1 VGSAEEMPEP
11 MPVVWGTQW
20 TLPIAYEVLIGKK
33 NDPFCFQTFP
43 GNDSVG
49 DLCYRRQ
56 TGAKY
61 YDMLGA
67 LALREDLELETP
79 VGNMTSIIL
88 HQGKNFWIVNH
99 LPWYAG
105 GVHQCICT
113 DIKEGGAGSQV
124 YYPVQYNWVEKM
136 VYIGREIIGV
146 EYLDTIEEMDHWA
159 FGPHHLWTMPD
170 TGDIIRMWQPFNG
183 LQIYPGGVGQGTVD
197 SSLFEEIPPDF
208 CKAGGALI
216 RIGCDDEGYP
226 IPDKVRKEKAAA
238 RAKDVME
245 GNDAARAYEKVP
257 RGHYKGMDF
266 GEMSSVLN
274 SWMNASMPS
283 SPCSFWKVEEIQQL
297 QALLYL
303 ARESEFDGI
312 YQTTTDN
319 RRLRHDTLKD
329 LQTNWANLNEIA
341 NSHEDSR
348 FKHVRRDGHCHE
360 AVMWFV
366 HHISQ
371 DMKELLRSASIPIPL
386 LSPARHGVCD
396 LNVDD
401 ARGQQICDKYKE
413 QVTCASCHS
422 NELPPTV

>member
-1 VGSAEEMPEP
+1 MGSAEEMPEP

-226 IPDKVRKEKAAA
+226 IPDKVKKEKAAA

-257 RGHYKGMDF
+257 KIGR
-266 GEMSSVLN
+266 
-274 SWMNASMPS
+274 A
-283 SPCSFWKVEEIQQL
+283 
-297 QALLYL
+297 
-303 ARESEFDGI
+303 
-312 YQTTTDN
+312 
-319 RRLRHDTLKD
+319 
-329 LQTNWANLNEIA
+329 
-341 NSHEDSR
+341 
-348 FKHVRRDGHCHE
+348 HV
-360 AVMWFV
+360 
-366 HHISQ
+366 
-371 DMKELLRSASIPIPL
+371 
-386 LSPARHGVCD
+386 
-396 LNVDD
+396 
-401 ARGQQICDKYKE
+401 
-413 QVTCASCHS
+413 
-422 NELPPTV
+422 